1 MGNQRL
7 TSSSKARFQLTFEAL
22 WPWLNIRPFKSR
34 RESDNVSKP
43 HVREAI
49 AASLNCKQLKGVE
62 HRDLLGRVLGQS
74 RQWVDCKRDA
84 QQPVGTTMCKR
95 FSNIFVWTAWSWW
108 VVPLFTWRC
117 AMCNFGNRRA
127 ALYGKNIR
135 TRRWTLTSQIYSSI
149 WFFQRDGIIR
159 GKIPNRAESE

>member
-34 RESDNVSKP
+34 RESDNVSMP

-84 QQPVGTTMCKR
+84 QQSVGTATGWH
-95 FSNIFVWTAWSWW
+95 SNRLAQQCANHSVIFLSGRLDLGE
-108 VVPLFTWRC
+108 LFHSLLGGVQC
-117 AMCNFGNRRA
+117 VILGNWRA

-135 TRRWTLTSQIYSSI
+135 TRRWTLTS
-149 WFFQRDGIIR
+149 
-159 GKIPNRAESE
+159 